1 MWSRGLCFRFT
12 RHGWEERKEGVLQ
25 MTTQW
30 QITMKPVF
38 LHGVTALAS
47 KELHQVMAKV
57 DMLVQDPLP
66 DGKVKKQLT
75 HLSGKPYRI
84 RSGDYRIIYTLEKQS
99 ISVLTLEKRREDTY
113 KGMFDV
119 DVEQLDDAEAG
130 FEDGEDSVTDTVFAK
145 TVQPDWGSFV
155 TP

>member
-1 MWSRGLCFRFT
+1 
-12 RHGWEERKEGVLQ
+12 

-38 LHGVTALAS
+38 LHGVTALSA

-75 HLSGKPYRI
+75 HLAGKPYRI
-84 RSGDYRIIYTLEKQS
+84 RSGDYRIIYTLEKQN
-99 ISVLTLEKRREDTY
+99 ISVLKLEKRREDTY
-113 KGMFDV
+113 KGKFDV
-119 DVEQLDDAEAG
+119 DAEQLDDAEAG
-130 FEDGEDSVTDTVFAK
+130 FEDGEDEGADTA
-145 TVQPDWGSFV
+145 
-155 TP
+155 

>member
-1 MWSRGLCFRFT
+1 
-12 RHGWEERKEGVLQ
+12 

-30 QITMKPVF
+30 QISMKPVF
-38 LHGVTALAS
+38 LHGVIALAA

-75 HLSGKPYRI
+75 HLPGKPYRI

-99 ISVLTLEKRREDTY
+99 ISVLTLEKRKEDTY
-113 KGMFDV
+113 KGTFDV
-119 DVEQLDDAEAG
+119 DMEQLDDADEAG
-130 FEDGEDSVTDTVFAK
+130 FEDGED
-145 TVQPDWGSFV
+145 
-155 TP
+155 

>member
-1 MWSRGLCFRFT
+1 
-12 RHGWEERKEGVLQ
+12 

-38 LHGVTALAS
+38 LHGVTALAV

-75 HLSGKPYRI
+75 HLAGKPYRI
-84 RSGDYRIIYTLEKQS
+84 RSGNYRIIYTLEKQNV
-99 ISVLTLEKRREDTY
+99 SVLKLEKRREDTSLAVPAEPMRSSQPLGSVFR
-113 KGMFDV
+113 KVLV
-119 DVEQLDDAEAG
+119 DRAALKQL
-130 FEDGEDSVTDTVFAK
+130 T
-145 TVQPDWGSFV
+145 
-155 TP
+155 